1 MNGANAAE
9 QPGGGGTLASLSAT
23 VAALAERVSDVQVE
37 GEAEGKP
44 DEPDPSLKSTGL
56 KESDKDVETNVVGE
70 TMYSSASTFEEL
82 GLTKELLEGLYS
94 EMKFQRPSKVQ
105 ATTLPMILTPPYRDL
120 IAQAHN
126 GSGKTTC
133 FVLSM
138 LTRVDPVLHEPQALC
153 VCPTRELVAQNQAV
167 LLKMGKYTQLES
179 LSTSTTE
186 ELPTSQKIKAQI
198 IFGTHGR
205 LKFWISRRMLGL
217 GKMKVVVLDEADNML
232 EGQGFADDSFR
243 MIREI
248 RSQSPNIQLL
258 MFSATYNDVVRKFA
272 CRITKEANEVFLPKE
287 ELSLEVIKQYRVNVP
302 QKEDKVWVL
311 LQQILPNCEKLGQT
325 IIFVRTREMA
335 RVLHGMLT
343 KDGFK
348 CTAISGEMPFDKRD
362 QVVNEFRSGVTTIL
376 ISTDVLSRGFNV
388 DEVTLVVNYDIPT
401 DRNRE
406 PAYETYLH
414 RIGRSGRFGRKG
426 VAFNLC
432 VSNWNDG
439 DILDRISEYF
449 QRQIPE
455 VQYDDEEVFLKI
467 LKDAGLTEG

>member
-1 MNGANAAE
+1 MK
-9 QPGGGGTLASLSAT
+9 SA
-23 VAALAERVSDVQVE
+23 
-37 GEAEGKP
+37 
-44 DEPDPSLKSTGL
+44 GL
-56 KESDKDVETNVVGE
+56 QESEKEVETNIVGE
-70 TMYSSASTFEEL
+70 TMYTSASTFEDL
-82 GLTKELLEGLYS
+82 GLPTELLEGLYV

-105 ATTLPMILTPPYRDL
+105 ATTLPMILNPPHRDL

-133 FVLSM
+133 FVLAM
-138 LTRVDPVLHEPQALC
+138 LTRVDPELHEPQALC
-153 VCPTRELVAQNQAV
+153 VCPTRELVAQNHAV
-167 LLKMGKYTQLES
+167 LQKMGKYTKLES
-179 LSTSTTE
+179 MSTSTSE

-232 EGQGFADDSFR
+232 EAQGFADDSFR

-248 RSQSPNIQLL
+248 RSQSPGIQLL
-258 MFSATYNDVVRKFA
+258 MFSATYSEVVRKFA
-272 CRITKEANEVFLPKE
+272 CRISREANEVFLPKE
-287 ELSLEVIKQYRVNVP
+287 ELSLDVIKQYRVNVP
-302 QKEDKVWVL
+302 YKDDKVWVL

-335 RVLHGMLT
+335 RVLHARLT
-343 KDGFK
+343 EDGFK

-362 QVVNEFRSGVTTIL
+362 QVVNEFRTGVTTIL

-406 PAYETYLH
+406 PAFETYLH

-439 DILDRISEYF
+439 QILDRISEYF
-449 QRQIPE
+449 QREIPAVE
-455 VQYDDEEVFLKI
+455 YEDEEAFLRI
-467 LKDAGLTEG
+467 LKDAGLTDG